1 MTKMLRL
8 SKKEEKILTEKSI
21 EINKVLIMSGAQPVK
36 DSELIHLILSDAIK
50 RTKINKRNEL
60 EVV

>member
-1 MTKMLRL
+1 MLRL